1 MKKYNKTLL
10 AIALVFISYT
20 LILIGYIYLSFSKY
34 AFDDFNK
41 RLDLRVST
49 LAALE
54 LASQDEAASVEKT
67 YTKYL
72 EELPNQKHFIIGL
85 NDLVDK
91 SKFPTEFPL
100 SFVDNVIYHNK
111 FNDHVDEIFY
121 SGLIYNDYKGNKHLV
136 IVSAENYFYSHHIK
150 YLQNLLLTSI
160 IFSLVLTFIIS
171 HFILKS
177 IVKPVKNIIDSVNKI
192 DSDNLHFRL
201 PEPSPKD
208 KDAISELTITFN
220 NMLNRIETVF
230 ETQKNFISNA
240 SHELNTP
247 LTSIIGEADL
257 CLSKQRTIPEY
268 EKALTSILVE
278 AEKLE
283 QKTKALLLLAR
294 TGFDGK
300 TQKFDKVRIDEVLMN
315 VQQNLLNVNK
325 NSKIKIDFSL
335 LPENPESLKVKGN
348 EQLLMLA
355 ISNIVSNGCKYSG
368 NKEVYIGLGAT
379 DTCVIITIKDKGIGI
394 PINEMPNIYDLYFR
408 ASNTYSYEGYG
419 IGLPLSYNI
428 IKMHNGSL
436 NIKSIEGLGT
446 TVQISLP
453 IGNFKI

>member
-1 MKKYNKTLL
+1 MKKYNKTLF

-20 LILIGYIYLSFSKY
+20 LILIGYIYFSFSKY

-41 RLDLRVST
+41 RLELRVST
-49 LAALE
+49 LATIE
-54 LASQDEAASVEKT
+54 LASKDEAASVEKT

-72 EELPNQKHFIIGL
+72 EELPNQKHIIIPFAQSL
-85 NDLVDK
+85 DK
-91 SKFPTEFPL
+91 VKLPNNLPEN
-100 SFVDNVIYHNK
+100 FVDHVILNTK
-111 FNDHVDEIFY
+111 FNDHVDEKFY
-121 SGLIYNDYKGNKHLV
+121 SGLIFNDQKENKYLV

-150 YLQNLLLTSI
+150 YLQNLLLTSV
-160 IFSLVLTFIIS
+160 IFSLVLTLIIS

-177 IVKPVKNIIDSVNKI
+177 IIKPVKNIIDKVNKI
-192 DSDNLHFRL
+192 DSDNLHYRL
-201 PEPSPKD
+201 PEPKQSE

-268 EKALTSILVE
+268 EKALKSILFE

-315 VQQNLLNVNK
+315 VQQNLMNVNK

-348 EQLLMLA
+348 EQLLLLA

-368 NKEVYIGLGAT
+368 NNEVYIGLGAT
-379 DTCVIITIKDKGIGI
+379 DTSVIITIKDKGIGI
-394 PINEMPNIYDLYFR
+394 PANEISNIFDLYFR
-408 ASNTYSYEGYG
+408 ASNTYSFEGYG
-419 IGLPLSYNI
+419 IGLPLSNNI
-428 IKMHNGSL
+428 IKMHNGVL
-436 NIKSIEGLGT
+436 HIKSIEGYGT
-446 TVQISLP
+446 TVQIKLP
-453 IGNFKI
+453 IGNFKM